1 MELSQGRRSEFLLR
15 QPHCRVIKIIPDRRK
30 RLEKQRRERN
40 ENVNLEEQLT
50 AEQFYNNFVADDR
63 FVKYILG
70 GLKTTLLSYFICRCS
85 LAFSWVPGGDRALHL

>member
-30 RLEKQRRERN
+30 RLENRERN

-70 GLKTTLLSYFICRCS
+70 
-85 LAFSWVPGGDRALHL
+85 V